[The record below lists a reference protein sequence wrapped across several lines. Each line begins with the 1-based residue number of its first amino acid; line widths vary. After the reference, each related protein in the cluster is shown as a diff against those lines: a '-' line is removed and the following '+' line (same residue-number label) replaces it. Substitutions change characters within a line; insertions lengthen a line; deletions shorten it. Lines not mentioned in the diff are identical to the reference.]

1 MNLILGHFWH
11 NSVDKPRNQS
21 PWPHYFML
29 CEKKNLLQRLKV
41 EKEKTIW
48 LLMLNKATIY
58 SLCEKKHQNFGIN
71 NNQHLSKFLGL
82 QRSTMVKNDKK
93 SLISDFCQFL
103 AGKFKF
109 FVTLFFFS
117 NFVNFWYRNSWK
129 MRLLRIFSTKMFS
142 LLFCCQPPSKI
153 LSPKR
158 SSWVNALW
166 PTTCGFTSSIM
177 RPHL

>member
-1 MNLILGHFWH
+1 
-11 NSVDKPRNQS
+11 
-21 PWPHYFML
+21 ML
-29 CEKKNLLQRLKV
+29 CEKKKVLLQRLKV

-117 NFVNFWYRNSWK
+117 NFVNFWYRNS
-129 MRLLRIFSTKMFS
+129 
-142 LLFCCQPPSKI
+142 
-153 LSPKR
+153 
-158 SSWVNALW
+158 
-166 PTTCGFTSSIM
+166 
-177 RPHL
+177 